1 MVNWVGV
8 FAVAE
13 VGVKDVMDGVP
24 VVVVPA
30 VVPVRVVVVVPAPP
44 PQATSKQDKTVATDI

>member
-13 VGVKDVMDGVP
+13 VGVKDVIDGVP
-24 VVVVPA
+24 VLPVP
-30 VVPVRVVVVVPAPP
+30 VLVRVVVVVPAPP